1 MNPIYKQY
9 VEGIIFNQNLKND
22 IENFLNYH
30 NENETYEHTIKVA
43 NEASR
48 IASLFDIDPG
58 LAEKAGLL
66 HDISN
71 VIPKAKMMNIAEEL
85 RIEIL
90 EEERQYPR
98 IVHQK
103 LSKDM
108 SRDIF
113 RMTNIEV
120 LNAIECHTTLKAGA
134 SKLDKILFVADK
146 ISWDLPGEHPFQ
158 EVMREKLVSSD
169 LDGAVLIYLN
179 HIWGQR
185 NNLKLV
191 HPWLIEAREELM
203 NVSQEDF
210 NIR

>member
-1 MNPIYKQY
+1 MQRTENMNPIYKQY
-9 VEGIIFNQNLKND
+9 VDGIIFTTNLKND

-30 NENETYEHTIKVA
+30 NKKETFEHTIKVA

-48 IASLFDIDPG
+48 IALLFDADPE
-58 LAEKAGLL
+58 LAEQAGLL

-71 VIPKAKMMNIAEEL
+71 VIPKANMMSIAEEL
-85 RIEIL
+85 SIEIL
-90 EEERQYPR
+90 EEELLYPR

-108 SRDIF
+108 SRNIF
-113 RMTNIEV
+113 RFTNVEV

-146 ISWDLPGEHPFQ
+146 ISWDLPGEHPYQ
-158 EVMREKLVSSD
+158 GEMREKLESSD
-169 LDGAVLIYLN
+169 LDGAVIVYLN
-179 HIWGQR
+179 HVWGQR
-185 NNLKLV
+185 NKLKLV

-203 NVSQEDF
+203 NGY
-210 NIR
+210 